1 MSKSETVDF
10 KVVKNSDSTQQ
21 LVKLLVRLGLIN
33 QELASK
39 HDSFEEQSPIA
50 YFANLGCYTEEM
62 AISKVAKEL
71 KIGVTQFDKRTESQA
86 AAVFAR
92 EFFKQIAPEIW
103 HKAKAIPIKVSEEEV
118 SICMANP
125 LDMEL
130 IRRLEFVL
138 QRIIRVSI
146 GSERQIV
153 QAQRSKND
161 YPGELDFEDLFQSK
175 ESFKIKN
182 EEGGVKQLESNIT
195 EDNISTPTVVKLVNK
210 IFAASVQQGASDIHI
225 TPESSQLLVRIRVD
239 GILRDFAEVPSELV
253 NPIIARIKVLCGMD
267 ITERRLPQDARLR
280 LKTNSG
286 QRDLRISTV
295 PTAYAEDIV
304 IRVLSSDLG
313 NLSLETL
320 GMPEGI
326 KNRFCAL
333 LRTSSKIH
341 LVTGPTGSGK
351 TSTLYAGLLYLR
363 DGTTR
368 IVTIEDPIEYRMQG
382 VSQIQV
388 NAKIDMT
395 FAAALRSV
403 LRQDPD
409 VVLVGEIRDA
419 ETAITATQVSQTG
432 HLVLS
437 TLHTNNAIAAVTRL
451 KDLGIQ
457 PFMISSSLGSVTAQ
471 RLVRKLCKHCK
482 TSSTAEQKAGAER
495 LGLSTDKLASAK
507 GCDQCADTG
516 YKGRQ
521 GIYSFLEITPEISRA
536 IHEDRGEAQ
545 LEKLARNYGY
555 ISLEEA
561 GLELVEQGITTLEEL
576 ERVVGLLEQAAKEP
590 EMLRPDSIREAGVI
604 QKRKLLLVDDDE
616 GLRSLYSHIL
626 QMQMFDVSQAVD
638 GHSALEAVYQQI
650 PDVIV
655 LDLLMPQMNGKEV
668 LERLRADPQTRDIP
682 VLMLTAS
689 SSEDAELEAIK
700 GGADDFVSK
709 TSRTEVIVA
718 RINRLLNRIVA
729 TE

>member
-1 MSKSETVDF
+1 MSKSEAVDL
-10 KVVKNSDSTQQ
+10 KVAKNSESAQQ
-21 LVKLLVRLGLIN
+21 LLKLLARLGLISK
-33 QELASK
+33 ELAAKDYSI
-39 HDSFEEQSPIA
+39 DEQSPIA
-50 YFANLGCYTEEM
+50 SLANLGCFKEEI
-62 AISKVAKEL
+62 AISQVAKEL
-71 KIGVTQFDKRTESQA
+71 GIAVTNFDKRTESQA
-86 AAVFAR
+86 AALLNR
-92 EFFKQIAPEIW
+92 DLFKQITPEIW
-103 HKAKAIPIKVSEEEV
+103 QKGKAIPIKAGDEEV
-118 SICMANP
+118 TICMANP
-125 LDMEL
+125 LDMEFV
-130 IRRLEFVL
+130 RRLEFIL
-138 QRIIRVSI
+138 QRKIKVSI
-146 GSERQIV
+146 GSENQIL
-153 QAQRSKND
+153 QAQNSKND
-161 YPGELDFEDLFQSK
+161 YPGDLDFHDLFQSK
-175 ESFKIKN
+175 EAPKIKN
-182 EEGGVKQLESNIT
+182 EEEIKHLESNIT
-195 EDNISTPTVVKLVNK
+195 QDNITTPTVIKLVNK

-239 GILRDFAEVPSELV
+239 GILRDFAEVPSDLV

-320 GMPEGI
+320 GMPENI
-326 KNRFCAL
+326 KKRFCSL

-388 NAKIDMT
+388 NSKIDMT
-395 FAAALRSV
+395 FATALRSV

-437 TLHTNNAIAAVTRL
+437 TLHTNNAIAAITRL

-471 RLVRKLCKHCK
+471 RLVRKLCASCK
-482 TSSTAEQKAGAER
+482 TTATAEQKTRAQK
-495 LGLSTDKLASAK
+495 LGLSTASLASTK
-507 GCDQCADTG
+507 GCDDCADTG

-536 IHEDRGEAQ
+536 IHEDAGEAQ
-545 LEKLARNYGY
+545 LEKLARNHGY

-561 GLELVEQGITTLEEL
+561 GLKLVEEGITTLDEL
-576 ERVVGLLEQAAKEP
+576 ERVVGLLEQNLEKPQAIKSENQ
-590 EMLRPDSIREAGVI
+590 REIGVI
-604 QKRKLLLVDDDE
+604 QKRKLLLVDDDAD
-616 GLRSLYSHIL
+616 LRSLYSHIL
-626 QMQMFDVSQAVD
+626 KMQMFDVSQAVD
-638 GHSALEAVYQQI
+638 GQSALESVYQHI

-655 LDLLMPQMNGKEV
+655 LDLMMPKMNGKEV
-668 LERLRADPQTRDIP
+668 LERLRADPQTRNIP

-689 SSEDAELEAIK
+689 SSEEAELEAIK

-709 TSRTEVIVA
+709 ASRTEVIVA
-718 RINRLLNRIVA
+718 RINRLLNRMSA
-729 TE
+729 GD

>member
-1 MSKSETVDF
+1 MSKSEKF
-10 KVVKNSDSTQQ
+10 EAQALKNSEASQQ
-21 LVKLLVRLGLIN
+21 LVKLLAKLNLITAN
-33 QELASK
+33 RAAKGNTNSDEGPIFAFASAGYFK
-39 HDSFEEQSPIA
+39 EEDAIA
-50 YFANLGCYTEEM
+50 
-62 AISKVAKEL
+62 KVAAEL
-71 KIGVTQFDKRTESQA
+71 RIKVVKFDKRIISQTA
-86 AAVFAR
+86 TILGK
-92 EFFKQIAPEIW
+92 EIFKQVTSEIW
-103 HKAKAIPIKVSEEEV
+103 EKGKAIPLEITGEEV
-118 SICMANP
+118 TICMANP

-130 IRRLEFVL
+130 IRRLEFII
-138 QRIIRVSI
+138 QRKVRTAIA
-146 GSERQIV
+146 GEKQILE
-153 QAQRSKND
+153 ALKSKID
-161 YPGELDFEDLFQSK
+161 YPGDLDFDELLTVK
-175 ESFKIKN
+175 EPLKIKN
-182 EEGGVKQLESNIT
+182 EEDGSKHLESNIT
-195 EDNISTPTVVKLVNK
+195 KDDITTPTVVKLVNK

-239 GILRDFAEVPSELV
+239 GILRDFAEVPSDLV
-253 NPIIARIKVLCGMD
+253 NPIIARIKILCGMD

-320 GMPEGI
+320 GMPETI
-326 KNRFCAL
+326 KKRFCSL
-333 LRTSSKIH
+333 LKTSSKIH

-368 IVTIEDPIEYRMQG
+368 IVTIEDPIEYRMAG

-388 NAKIDMT
+388 NSKIDMT

-409 VVLVGEIRDA
+409 VVLVGEIRDS

-437 TLHTNNAIAAVTRL
+437 TLHTNNAIAAITRL

-457 PFMISSSLGSVTAQ
+457 PFLISSSLGSVIAQ

-482 TSSTAEQKAGAER
+482 TPSNKEQIER
-495 LGLSTDKLASAK
+495 AAKLGINTTKLASSK
-507 GCDQCADTG
+507 GCEECGETG

-521 GIYSFLEITPEISRA
+521 GVYSFLEISQEISRA
-536 IHEDRGEAQ
+536 IHQDAGEAEI
-545 LEKLARNYGY
+545 EKLARKHGY

-561 GLELVEQGITTLEEL
+561 GLKLVEEGITTLSEL
-576 ERVVGLLEQAAKEP
+576 ERVVGLLEEEEEVQTEIIKAVVAKDP
-590 EMLRPDSIREAGVI
+590 GVI
-604 QKRKLLLVDDDE
+604 QKRKLLLVDDDAD
-616 GLRSLYSHIL
+616 LRSLYSHIL
-626 QMQMFDVSQAVD
+626 KMQMFDVSQAVD
-638 GHSALEAVYQQI
+638 GQSALEAVYERI

-655 LDLLMPQMNGKEV
+655 LDLMMPKMNGKEV
-668 LERLRADPQTRDIP
+668 LERLRANPQTRNIP

-689 SSEDAELEAIK
+689 ASEDAELDSLK
-700 GGADDFVSK
+700 VGADDFVSK
-709 TSRTEVIVA
+709 ASRTEVIVA
-718 RINRLLNRIVA
+718 RINRLLNRA
-729 TE
+729 AE